1 MLRQTL
7 AVCAWNIRSIG
18 SRLPNALVVV
28 IGFFTVIAVLSSV
41 LATRD
46 GIALST
52 ARPGSEA
59 IAVVSGSHGR
69 PDAHTLDLIG
79 QTPGVLRDANGPMA
93 GGVVVGVNWIRDWR
107 PDTLGILVVFG
118 IERGKVGLLPNF
130 HVLEGRMFRPGLN
143 ELMIGKGAVHLYP
156 EFGLGKTMK
165 WHHSAWKI
173 VGVFETGSDVQD
185 SLFLGDLHQTQAAI
199 AKGSG
204 YGYDWIL
211 ARLTSPA
218 AFDAFKK
225 SLESRPGSSVYV
237 KRLSEQDSELG
248 KPFQIILSL
257 AAAVITLL
265 MSVGAI
271 FASLNVMYAN
281 VSSRTGELAVLRAL
295 GFSRSPLL
303 LALLSEAMLL
313 AVVGGTLGVAAAALG
328 LNGLQSSTI
337 MGSRQVTFEFA
348 ITLSSVA
355 TAMGLTLG
363 MGFLG
368 GLFPAIRAARL
379 PIAVALREE

>member
-107 PDTLGILVVFG
+107 PDTLGIAAVYG
-118 IERGKVGLLPNF
+118 IERNKISLLPNF
-130 HVLEGRMFRPGLN
+130 HILAGRMYRPGLN
-143 ELMIGKGAVHLYP
+143 ELMIGKGAVRLYP
-156 EFGLGKTMK
+156 QFGLGKTMK

-173 VGVFETGSDVQD
+173 VGVFDTGSDVQD
-185 SLFLGDLHQTQAAI
+185 SMLLGDFHQIQAAI
-199 AKGSG
+199 AKGN
-204 YGYDWIL
+204 GYDYIS

-295 GFSRSPLL
+295 GFSRAPLL

-379 PIAVALREE
+379 PIAQALREE

>member
-1 MLRQTL
+1 
-7 AVCAWNIRSIG
+7 
-18 SRLPNALVVV
+18 
-28 IGFFTVIAVLSSV
+28 
-41 LATRD
+41 
-46 GIALST
+46 
-52 ARPGSEA
+52 
-59 IAVVSGSHGR
+59 
-69 PDAHTLDLIG
+69 
-79 QTPGVLRDANGPMA
+79 MA
-93 GGVVVGVNWIRDWR
+93 GGVAVGVNWIRDWR
-107 PDTLGILVVFG
+107 PDTLGIMAVYG
-118 IERGKVGLLPNF
+118 IERGKIALLPNF
-130 HVLEGRMFRPGLN
+130 RLLKGRMFRPGLN
-143 ELMIGKGAVHLYP
+143 ELMIGKGEVRLYP
-156 EFGLGKTMK
+156 EFGLGKTMQ
-165 WHHSAWKI
+165 WHHHSWKV
-173 VGVFETGSDVQD
+173 VGEFETGSDVQD
-185 SLFLGDLHQTQAAI
+185 SLFLGDLHQIQAAI
-199 AKGSG
+199 AKGN
-204 YGYDWIL
+204 GYDYIS

-218 AFDAFKK
+218 AFDTFKK

-237 KRLSEQDSELG
+237 KRLSEQDSDLG

-295 GFSRSPLL
+295 GFSRAPLL

-313 AVVGGTLGVAAAALG
+313 AVVGGVLGVAAAGVG

-368 GLFPAIRAARL
+368 GLFPAIRAARQ
-379 PIAVALREE
+379 PIALALREE

>member
-59 IAVVSGSHGR
+59 IAVVSASNGR
-69 PDAHTLDLIG
+69 PDAHTLDLVG

-93 GGVVVGVNWIRDWR
+93 GGVAVGVNWIRDWR
-107 PDTLGILVVFG
+107 PDTLGIMAVYG
-118 IERGKVGLLPNF
+118 IERSKIGLLPNF
-130 HVLEGRMFRPGLN
+130 RLLKGRMFRPGLN
-143 ELMIGKGAVHLYP
+143 ELMIGKGEVRLYP
-156 EFGLGKTMK
+156 EFGLGKTMQ
-165 WHHSAWKI
+165 WHHHSWKV
-173 VGVFETGSDVQD
+173 VGEFETGSDVQD
-185 SLFLGDLHQTQAAI
+185 SMFLGDLHQIQAAI
-199 AKGSG
+199 AKGN
-204 YGYDWIL
+204 GYDFIS
-211 ARLTSPA
+211 AQLTSPA

-225 SLESRPGSSVYV
+225 SLESRPGSFAYV

-257 AAAVITLL
+257 TAAVITLL

-281 VSSRTGELAVLRAL
+281 VTSRTTELAVLNC
-295 GFSRSPLL
+295 
-303 LALLSEAMLL
+303 ALLHGFNYVAQHHVRNSQPTEILL
-313 AVVGGTLGVAAAALG
+313 SVFGIYPVVLIRNLYDCVASLYDHLHKEDVTLPMAYVPVDFVDW
-328 LNGLQSSTI
+328 N
-337 MGSRQVTFEFA
+337 
-348 ITLSSVA
+348 
-355 TAMGLTLG
+355 
-363 MGFLG
+363 
-368 GLFPAIRAARL
+368 
-379 PIAVALREE
+379 RERSIEI

>member
-1 MLRQTL
+1 M
-7 AVCAWNIRSIG
+7 
-18 SRLPNALVVV
+18 
-28 IGFFTVIAVLSSV
+28 
-41 LATRD
+41 
-46 GIALST
+46 
-52 ARPGSEA
+52 
-59 IAVVSGSHGR
+59 
-69 PDAHTLDLIG
+69 
-79 QTPGVLRDANGPMA
+79 
-93 GGVVVGVNWIRDWR
+93 
-107 PDTLGILVVFG
+107 
-118 IERGKVGLLPNF
+118 
-130 HVLEGRMFRPGLN
+130 
-143 ELMIGKGAVHLYP
+143 
-156 EFGLGKTMK
+156 
-165 WHHSAWKI
+165 
-173 VGVFETGSDVQD
+173 
-185 SLFLGDLHQTQAAI
+185 
-199 AKGSG
+199 
-204 YGYDWIL
+204 
-211 ARLTSPA
+211 
-218 AFDAFKK
+218 
-225 SLESRPGSSVYV
+225 

-295 GFSRSPLL
+295 GFSRAPLL

-313 AVVGGTLGVAAAALG
+313 AVVGGVLGVAAAGVG

>member
-59 IAVVSGSHGR
+59 IAVVSASNGR
-69 PDAHTLDLIG
+69 PDAHTLDLVG

-93 GGVVVGVNWIRDWR
+93 GGVAVGVNWIRDWR
-107 PDTLGILVVFG
+107 PDTLGIMAVYG
-118 IERGKVGLLPNF
+118 IERGKIALLPNF
-130 HVLEGRMFRPGLN
+130 RLLKGRMFRPGLN
-143 ELMIGKGAVHLYP
+143 ELMIGKGEVRLYP
-156 EFGLGKTMK
+156 EFGLGKTMQ
-165 WHHSAWKI
+165 WHHHSWKV
-173 VGVFETGSDVQD
+173 VGEFETGSDVQD
-185 SLFLGDLHQTQAAI
+185 SLFLGDLHQIQAAI
-199 AKGSG
+199 AKGN
-204 YGYDWIL
+204 GYDYIS

-218 AFDAFKK
+218 AFDTFKK

-237 KRLSEQDSELG
+237 KRLSEQDSDLG

-295 GFSRSPLL
+295 GFSRAPLL

-313 AVVGGTLGVAAAALG
+313 AVVGGVLGVAAAGVG

-368 GLFPAIRAARL
+368 GLFPAIRAARQ
-379 PIAVALREE
+379 PIALALREE